1 MLQTSFSEL
10 QTFRSTTLYKGKRGK
25 NFEVGKKKIS
35 FDSLLVK
42 QLMVDALRSEN
53 IAVNKHDKIAW
64 KVLQINLAEFQ
75 RYNFLKS
82 C

>member
-1 MLQTSFSEL
+1 MNL
-10 QTFRSTTLYKGKRGK
+10 
-25 NFEVGKKKIS
+25 GKKKIS
-35 FDSLLVK
+35 FDSILVK

-53 IAVNKHDKIAW
+53 IAVNKHDKVAW
-64 KVLQINLAEFQ
+64 KVLQINLAVNEFQ